1 MILNNLKN
9 IDDDFF
15 SVIIIGSGPAGISTA
30 LKLEELNI
38 KTLLIEAGNLEM
50 NEDSEDFLKG
60 NVIAEDYDDI
70 SVRRARMFGGTS
82 NLWGGHC
89 NKFERDQFENWP
101 IDYDELHSFDE
112 QAKKVLGLKFY
123 HTDFYVK
130 KFSEDFNQYNS
141 RFSDKSRNF
150 KDVYYDRVKNS
161 KFIHLSL
168 DTTFLYFEGK
178 EKKVS
183 SIYCRKKSNFYSLK
197 AKYYVL
203 AAGGIE
209 NSRLLLWSKEKN
221 KRLFDDNLPIGRYY
235 MDHPYYDPAEGFVR
249 YNKVAKYLNETK
261 GSSRE
266 FFVNCYNRVLLFPNL
281 KFRKERDID
290 SLTFFLNFNHKSTTN
305 ESYIEKISCMAP
317 NFVKQFLEKEK
328 ENDLIKFYVSI
339 LQEQEPDIDNKITLG
354 NEQDPFGTPL
364 IDLKWRMSD
373 KMKRAAKENLVN
385 LGNFLIDKN
394 MGRISIDEYIFS
406 YENFKTKLNGAH
418 QMGGTRAGKDN
429 LNSVVDKN
437 LKVHSIDNL
446 FVTGSSVFATGGH
459 GNPTY
464 TIVLLSLKLADH
476 LKKII

>member
-1 MILNNLKN
+1 MILNNLEN

-30 LKLEELNI
+30 LKLEELNVR
-38 KTLLIEAGNLEM
+38 TLLIEAGGLELDP
-50 NEDSEDFLKG
+50 DSEDFLKG

-89 NKFERDQFENWP
+89 NKFERDQFKNWP
-101 IDYDELHSFDE
+101 IDYDKLHSFDD

-221 KRLFDDNLPIGRYY
+221 KRLFDDNLPIGKYY

-281 KFRKERDID
+281 NFRKERDID
-290 SLTFFLNFNHKSTTN
+290 SVTFFINFKHKSAAN
-305 ESYIEKISCMAP
+305 ESYIEKIACMAP

-328 ENDLIKFYVSI
+328 ENDLIKFNVSI
-339 LQEQEPDIDNKITLG
+339 LQEQEPEVDNKITLG
-354 NEQDPFGTPL
+354 NELDPFGTPL

-406 YENFKTKLNGAH
+406 YENFKTKLNGSH
-418 QMGGTRAGKDN
+418 QMGGTCAGKDYK
-429 LNSVVDKN
+429 NSVVDKN
-437 LKVHSIDNL
+437 LKVHSVDNL
-446 FVTGSSVFATGGH
+446 FLTGSSVFTTSGH

-464 TIVLLSLKLADH
+464 TIVLLSLKLGEH
-476 LKKII
+476 LNKII

>member
-1 MILNNLKN
+1 MILNNLEN
-9 IDDDFF
+9 IGDDFF
-15 SVIIIGSGPAGISTA
+15 SVIIIGSGPAGITTA
-30 LKLEELNI
+30 LKLEEFNI
-38 KTLLIEAGNLEM
+38 NTLLIEAGNLEM
-50 NEDSEDFLKG
+50 NADSEDFLKG
-60 NVIAEDYDDI
+60 NIIAEDYDDI

-339 LQEQEPDIDNKITLG
+339 LQ
-354 NEQDPFGTPL
+354 
-364 IDLKWRMSD
+364 
-373 KMKRAAKENLVN
+373 
-385 LGNFLIDKN
+385 
-394 MGRISIDEYIFS
+394 
-406 YENFKTKLNGAH
+406 
-418 QMGGTRAGKDN
+418 
-429 LNSVVDKN
+429 
-437 LKVHSIDNL
+437 
-446 FVTGSSVFATGGH
+446 
-459 GNPTY
+459 
-464 TIVLLSLKLADH
+464 
-476 LKKII
+476 

>member
-1 MILNNLKN
+1 MILNNLEN

-30 LKLEELNI
+30 LKLEELNVR
-38 KTLLIEAGNLEM
+38 TLLIEAGGLELDP
-50 NEDSEDFLKG
+50 DSEDFLKG

-89 NKFERDQFENWP
+89 NKFERDQFKNWP
-101 IDYDELHSFDE
+101 IDYDKLHSFDD

-221 KRLFDDNLPIGRYY
+221 KRLFDDNLPIGKYY

-281 KFRKERDID
+281 NFRKERDID
-290 SLTFFLNFNHKSTTN
+290 SVTFFINFKHKSAAN
-305 ESYIEKISCMAP
+305 ESYIEKIACMAP

-328 ENDLIKFYVSI
+328 ENDLIKFNVSI
-339 LQEQEPDIDNKITLG
+339 LQEQEPEVDNKITLG
-354 NEQDPFGTPL
+354 NELDPFGTPL

-385 LGNFLIDKN
+385 LGNFLKVLCKILLSDPFP
-394 MGRISIDEYIFS
+394 GPSSI
-406 YENFKTKLNGAH
+406 KLNFFGLFKFCQVETIH
-418 QMGGTRAGKDN
+418 IPIIS
-429 LNSVVDKN
+429 LNKKEISGEVIKSPFIP
-437 LKVHSIDNL
+437 KGI
-446 FVTGSSVFATGGH
+446 F
-459 GNPTY
+459 
-464 TIVLLSLKLADH
+464 LL
-476 LKKII
+476 